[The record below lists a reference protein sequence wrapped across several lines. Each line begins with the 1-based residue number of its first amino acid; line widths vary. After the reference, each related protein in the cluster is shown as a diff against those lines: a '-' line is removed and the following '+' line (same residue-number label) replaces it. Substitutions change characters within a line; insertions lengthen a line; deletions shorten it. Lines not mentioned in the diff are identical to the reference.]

1 MVFPA
6 SSPILITGAE
16 GFVGAYLIRELLPL
30 GVPVYGTYF
39 IEESRH
45 LNVLSEDRWVSC
57 DLNDRE
63 AVFSLIRDLRPAFVY
78 HLAGISFVPAA
89 ESNRPRALAT
99 NVGGTLNLLEALAE
113 LGTSP
118 HLILISSG
126 EVYGKVPEEKG
137 PLREDLPLQPANF
150 YAATKAASE
159 KIAWP
164 FHERGEIALT
174 IFRPF
179 NHIGPGQSPTF
190 VTSDFARQV
199 ARIALGQADSVVH
212 VGDIDVYRDFT
223 DVRDIVRGY
232 RLGYEKFSPGG
243 VFNLAS
249 GRVVAIREILETLIA
264 FSGKDISVARD
275 PERYRKAE
283 VRKLRVDISRFQAA
297 TGWAPRIPIAR
308 TLRDVYEDWLRR
320 LSGDGA

>member
-1 MVFPA
+1 MTVS

-16 GFVGAYLIRELLPL
+16 GFVGAYLIRELSPL
-30 GVPVYGTYF
+30 GVPIYGTYF
-39 IEESRH
+39 VPEARH
-45 LNVLSEDRWVSC
+45 LDILPENRWISC

-63 AVFSLIRDLRPAFVY
+63 AVFSLVGDLRPGFVY

-99 NVGGTLNLLEALAE
+99 NVGGTLNLLEALAALE
-113 LGTSP
+113 TFPRLV
-118 HLILISSG
+118 LISSG

-137 PLREDLPLQPANF
+137 PMREDFPLKPANF

-164 FHERGEIALT
+164 FFERGEVPLV

-199 ARIALGQADSVVH
+199 ARITLGQAEPVVH

-232 RLGYEKFSPGG
+232 RLAYETFTPGG
-243 VFNLAS
+243 IFNIAS
-249 GRVVAIREILETLIA
+249 GRVIAIREILETLIS
-264 FSGKDISVARD
+264 FSDKEIEVVQD
-275 PERYRKAE
+275 PERFRKAE
-283 VRKLRVDISRFQAA
+283 VRTLRVDVSRFKEV
-297 TGWAPRIPIAR
+297 TGWSPRFPIEQ
-308 TLRDVYEDWLRR
+308 TLRDVYEDWLRK
-320 LSGDGA
+320 LSKASS